1 MEIKGNWHSQPLLQF
16 QMSRQIYLE
25 NSHFGLVNK
34 QIAEEMSLKQETGT
48 IHCACPSA
56 QIAKFPPLLF
66 ISTCST
72 GTAHH
77 SKSGGGGL
85 NRARQSDLEK
95 TSIVIEMKK
104 KWLEDH

>member
-1 MEIKGNWHSQPLLQF
+1 
-16 QMSRQIYLE
+16 MSRQIYLE
-25 NSHFGLVNK
+25 NSLFGIVNK

-77 SKSGGGGL
+77 SKSGGGGGG
-85 NRARQSDLEK
+85 QSDLEK
-95 TSIVIEMKK
+95 TSIVLEMKK